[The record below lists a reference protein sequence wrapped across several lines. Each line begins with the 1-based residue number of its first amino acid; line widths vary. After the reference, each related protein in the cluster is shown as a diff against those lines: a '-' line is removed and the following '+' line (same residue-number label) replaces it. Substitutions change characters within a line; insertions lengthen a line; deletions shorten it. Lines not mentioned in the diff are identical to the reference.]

1 MNAAICSLRS
11 VTVSALAL
19 AVLQFNSTVLADGDE
34 VFPKATIELGVVV
47 ADLDKSAKFY
57 AEVVGMTEVKGFS
70 APAHVATKFGLTDNQ
85 AITVRKFVTAE
96 VEGAPALKLMAFP
109 EAQGA
114 KPDQKFI
121 HSTLGFSYLTLF
133 VVDMGAAVARAEKA
147 GVKMLGETP
156 AKAGP
161 KNYLTVFQD
170 PDGNFIE
177 LIGPSKTELG
187 KAAEKKNAGGGTLSF
202 WDAARTGNVDALKK
216 HLAAGQ
222 DIDEKQNGN
231 AHAIGIAAL
240 FGQTQALEHLI
251 SEGGNVNIQTKDGGT
266 ALHGASYLGR
276 TDIIQIL
283 LKAEADVNIKNSH
296 GITPLDEC
304 SDPWGSEIEEK
315 VAFLNEQLGLNRD
328 PKEVREGRPKVLA
341 LLKKQGAKPGSKVE

>member
-19 AVLQFNSTVLADGDE
+19 TVLLFNFTSLADEDDK
-34 VFPKATIELGVVV
+34 VFSKPTIELGIVV
-47 ADLDKSAKFY
+47 ADLEKSAKFY

-70 APAHVATKFGLTDNQ
+70 APAQVATKFGLTDNQ
-85 AITVRKFVTAE
+85 AITVRKFVIAD
-96 VEGAPALKLMAFP
+96 VEGAPALKLMAFT
-109 EAQGA
+109 EAQGV

-133 VVDMGAAVARAEKA
+133 VVDMGAAVERAEKA

-187 KAAEKKNAGGGTLSF
+187 EAAKKNASGGELSF
-202 WDAARTGNVDALKK
+202 WAAARIGNVDVLKK

-240 FGQTQALEHLI
+240 FGQTRALEYLI
-251 SEGGNVNIQTKDGGT
+251 SAGGNVNIQTNDGGT

-276 TDIIQIL
+276 TDIIEIL
-283 LKAEADVNIKNSH
+283 LKAEADVNIKNSQ
-296 GITPLDEC
+296 GVTPLDEC
-304 SDPWGSEIEEK
+304 SDPWSSEIEEK
-315 VAFLNEQLGLNRD
+315 VAFLNEKLGLDRD

-341 LLKKQGAKPGSKVE
+341 LLKKQGAKPGSEVE